1 MGASSEDEFC
11 YGLCREGSVLH
22 SMTGYGRG
30 EAANADVTVVV
41 ELKSVNNR
49 FRDLQL
55 RCPREYV
62 PLEPRITNLLKD
74 PFQRGRIDAYV
85 RRSATMPASK
95 VVGNTA
101 LANEYERVINEL
113 VEGMVGFVAREV
125 PFTFILSQPG
135 VLTVTEADVDVM
147 SEWDVVETALTA
159 AIDDLKAMRR
169 QEGAAIDGELSRFL
183 DEIETLLGEIEAVA
197 SGINDRVRQRLESRI
212 KRMIGERAEPYRIAQ
227 EVALLADKAD
237 VSEEIARMR
246 SHCEQFREALSAGEP
261 VGRRLDF
268 LLQEMNRE
276 VNTIGS
282 KAAEHPISQR
292 VVDLKTAL
300 ERMREQSANVE

>member
-1 MGASSEDEFC
+1 M
-11 YGLCREGSVLH
+11 LH

-30 EAANADVTVVV
+30 EASNGDVTVVV

-62 PLEPRITNLLKD
+62 ALEPRITNLLKD

-85 RRSATMPASK
+85 RRTASTSATK
-95 VVGNTA
+95 VIANA
-101 LANEYERVINEL
+101 PLANEYARVINE
-113 VEGMVGFVAREV
+113 VAQGMVGFVSREV
-125 PFTFILSQPG
+125 PFTFILGQPG
-135 VLTVTEADVDVM
+135 VLSITDADVDVM
-147 SEWDVVETALTA
+147 SEWSVVETAMSAAVSDLT
-159 AIDDLKAMRR
+159 AMRR
-169 QEGAAIDGELSRFL
+169 QEGDAIHAELGGFVGEVR
-183 DEIETLLGEIEAVA
+183 TLLAEIEAVA
-197 SGINDRVRQRLESRI
+197 AGINDRVRQRLEARI
-212 KRMIGERAEPYRIAQ
+212 KRMIGERMEAYRIAQ

-246 SHCEQFREALSAGEP
+246 SHCDQFGEALDAAEP

>member
-1 MGASSEDEFC
+1 
-11 YGLCREGSVLH
+11 
-22 SMTGYGRG
+22 MTGYGRG
-30 EAANADVTVVV
+30 EASNGDVTVVV

-62 PLEPRITNLLKD
+62 ALEPRITNLLKD

-85 RRSATMPASK
+85 RRSARSPSSR
-95 VVGNTA
+95 VLGNLG
-101 LANEYERVINEL
+101 LANEYARVINEL
-113 VEGMVGFVAREV
+113 ATDMVGFVGREV
-125 PFTFILSQPG
+125 PFTFILEQPG
-135 VLTVTEADVDVM
+135 VLAVTESEVDVM
-147 SEWDVVETALTA
+147 SEWGVVEAALQSA
-159 AIDDLKAMRR
+159 VSDLGAMRR
-169 QEGAAIDGELSRFL
+169 QEGIAIHTELSGFL
-183 DEIETLLGEIEAVA
+183 AETRTLLVEIEAVA
-197 SGINDRVRQRLESRI
+197 AGVNDRVRQRLEARI
-212 KRMIGERAEPYRIAQ
+212 KRMIGESFEPYRIAQ

-237 VSEEIARMR
+237 VSEELARMR
-246 SHCEQFREALSAGEP
+246 SHCDQFGEALDAAEP

>member
-1 MGASSEDEFC
+1 
-11 YGLCREGSVLH
+11 
-22 SMTGYGRG
+22 MTGYGRG
-30 EAANADVTVVV
+30 EASNGDLTVVV

-62 PLEPRITNLLKD
+62 ALEPRINNVLKD
-74 PFQRGRIDAYV
+74 PFNRGRLDAYV
-85 RRSATMPASK
+85 RRSAKVPASR
-95 VVGNTA
+95 VVADIG
-101 LANEYERVINEL
+101 LAREYERVINEL
-113 VEGMVGFVAREV
+113 AIDVVGNVHREV
-125 PFTFILSQPG
+125 PFAFILQQPG
-135 VLTVTEADVDVM
+135 VLTVTEAEVEVV
-147 SEWDVVETALTA
+147 SEWPVVEAALQS
-159 AIDDLKAMRR
+159 AIADLITMRR
-169 QEGAAIDGELSRFL
+169 TEGQSIHVELEGFL
-183 DEIETLLGEIEAVA
+183 TEIRGLLGEIEVVA
-197 SGINDRVRQRLESRI
+197 AGVNDRVRQRLEARI
-212 KRMIGERAEPYRIAQ
+212 KRMIGERFEPYRIAQ

-237 VSEEIARMR
+237 VSEELARMR
-246 SHCEQFREALSAGEP
+246 SHCDQFGEALDAAEP

-292 VVDLKTAL
+292 VVVLKTAL

>member
-1 MGASSEDEFC
+1 M
-11 YGLCREGSVLH
+11 LH

-30 EAANADVTVVV
+30 EAANGEVTVVV

-62 PLEPRITNLLKD
+62 ALEPRITNLLKD
-74 PFQRGRIDAYV
+74 PFNRGRIDAYV
-85 RRSATMPASK
+85 RRSATTPATR
-95 VVGNTA
+95 VVANA
-101 LANEYERVINEL
+101 PLANEYERVINEL
-113 VEGMVGFVAREV
+113 AQHMVGFVKRDV

-135 VLTVTEADVDVM
+135 VLSITEADVDVM
-147 SEWDVVETALTA
+147 AEWEVVETALTA
-159 AIDDLKAMRR
+159 AIADLKAMRR
-169 QEGAAIDGELSRFL
+169 QEGQAIGTELRQFVA
-183 DEIETLLGEIEAVA
+183 EIRTLLAEIEAVA
-197 SGINDRVRQRLESRI
+197 LGINDRVRARLEARI
-212 KRMIGERAEPYRIAQ
+212 KRMIGDRAEPYRIAQ

-246 SHCEQFREALSAGEP
+246 SHCDQFEEALDAAEP

>member
-1 MGASSEDEFC
+1 
-11 YGLCREGSVLH
+11 
-22 SMTGYGRG
+22 MTGYGRG
-30 EAANADVTVVV
+30 EASNGDVTVVV

-62 PLEPRITNLLKD
+62 ALEPRITNLLKD

-85 RRSATMPASK
+85 RRSARSPSTR
-95 VVGNTA
+95 VLGNLG
-101 LANEYERVINEL
+101 LANEYARVINEL
-113 VEGMVGFVAREV
+113 ATDMVGFVGREV
-125 PFTFILSQPG
+125 PFTFILEQPG
-135 VLTVTEADVDVM
+135 VLSVTESEVDVM
-147 SEWDVVETALTA
+147 SEWGVVEAALQSA
-159 AIDDLKAMRR
+159 VSDLAAMRR
-169 QEGAAIDGELSRFL
+169 QEGISIHTELSGFL
-183 DEIETLLGEIEAVA
+183 GETRTLLSEIEGVA
-197 SGINDRVRQRLESRI
+197 AGVNDRVRQRLETRI
-212 KRMIGERAEPYRIAQ
+212 KRMIGESFEPYRIAQ

-237 VSEEIARMR
+237 VSEELARMR
-246 SHCEQFREALSAGEP
+246 SHCDQFGEALDAAEP

>member
-1 MGASSEDEFC
+1 
-11 YGLCREGSVLH
+11 VL

-30 EAANADVTVVV
+30 EASNGDVTVVV

-55 RCPREYV
+55 KCPREYV
-62 PLEPRITNLLKD
+62 ALEPRITNLLKD

-85 RRSATMPASK
+85 RRSAVTPTTR
-95 VVGNTA
+95 VVANVG
-101 LANEYERVINEL
+101 LAHEYARVINE
-113 VEGMVGFVAREV
+113 VAEEMVGFVGREV
-125 PFTFILSQPG
+125 PFTFILQQPG
-135 VLTVTEADVDVM
+135 VLTITEAEVDVL
-147 SEWDVVETALTA
+147 SEWPVIETALQS
-159 AIDDLKAMRR
+159 AIVDLLSMRR
-169 QEGAAIDGELSRFL
+169 QEGSAMQTELKSFVGEMRTVLA
-183 DEIETLLGEIEAVA
+183 EIEASA
-197 SGINDRVRQRLESRI
+197 AGINDRVRQRLESRI
-212 KRMIGERAEPYRIAQ
+212 KRMIGERFEPWRVAQ

-246 SHCEQFREALSAGEP
+246 SHCDQFDEALDANEP
-261 VGRRLDF
+261 TGRRLDF

>member
-1 MGASSEDEFC
+1 MP
-11 YGLCREGSVLH
+11 LH

-30 EAANADVTVVV
+30 EASNGDVTIVV

-55 RCPREYV
+55 RVPREYV
-62 PLEPRITNLLKD
+62 AIEPRIVNLLKD

-85 RRSATMPASK
+85 RRTARAPLTR
-95 VVGNTA
+95 VVGDRG
-101 LANEYERVINEL
+101 LANEYSRVINEL
-113 VEGMVGFVAREV
+113 AEDMVGYVGKEV
-125 PFTFILSQPG
+125 PLEFVLTQPG
-135 VLTVTEADVDVM
+135 VLTTTEAEVDVM
-147 SEWDVVETALTA
+147 SEVGVIETAVLAAVSDLT
-159 AIDDLKAMRR
+159 AMRR
-169 QEGAAIDGELSRFL
+169 QEGIAMHAELSGFLREVRTLL
-183 DEIETLLGEIEAVA
+183 DEIDTVS
-197 SGINDRVRQRLESRI
+197 SGINDRIRQRLEARI
-212 KRMIGERAEPYRIAQ
+212 KRMIGDRFDPWRVAQ
-227 EVALLADKAD
+227 EVALLADKSD

-246 SHCEQFREALSAGEP
+246 SHCDQFGEALDAPEP

-292 VVDLKTAL
+292 VVDLKTTL

>member
-1 MGASSEDEFC
+1 
-11 YGLCREGSVLH
+11 VPLH

-30 EAANADVTVVV
+30 EASNGDVTVVV

-55 RCPREYV
+55 RVPREYMAI
-62 PLEPRITNLLKD
+62 EPRVVNMMKD

-85 RRSATMPASK
+85 RRTARSPLTR
-95 VVGNTA
+95 VVADRG
-101 LANEYERVINEL
+101 LAAEYARVVAEL
-113 VEGMVGFVAREV
+113 GADLGSLVAKDVSLAFVMQ
-125 PFTFILSQPG
+125 QPG
-135 VLTVTEADVDVM
+135 VLTTTERDVDVM
-147 SEWDVVETALTA
+147 SEWPIVETAILA
-159 AIDDLKAMRR
+159 AISDLTAMRR
-169 QEGAAIDGELSRFL
+169 QEGIALHGELSGFL
-183 DEIETLLGEIEAVA
+183 DEVRTQLAEIESVA
-197 SGINDRVRQRLESRI
+197 TGINDRIRQRLEVRI
-212 KRMIGERAEPYRIAQ
+212 KRMIGDRFDPYRIAQ
-227 EVALLADKAD
+227 EVALLADKSD

-246 SHCEQFREALSAGEP
+246 SHCDQFGEALDAPEP

-292 VVDLKTAL
+292 VVDMKTSL

>member
-1 MGASSEDEFC
+1 
-11 YGLCREGSVLH
+11 LL

-30 EAANADVTVVV
+30 EASNGDVTVVV

-55 RCPREYV
+55 KCPREYV
-62 PLEPRITNLLKD
+62 ALEPRITNLLKD

-85 RRSATMPASK
+85 RRSATTPTTR
-95 VVGNTA
+95 VVANVG
-101 LANEYERVINEL
+101 LAHEYARVINE
-113 VEGMVGFVAREV
+113 VAEEMVGFVGREV
-125 PFTFILSQPG
+125 PFTFILQQPG
-135 VLTVTEADVDVM
+135 VLTITEAEVDVM
-147 SEWDVVETALTA
+147 SEWPVIETALQS
-159 AIDDLKAMRR
+159 AIVDLLSMRR
-169 QEGAAIDGELSRFL
+169 QEGLAMQAELKSFVGEMRTVLA
-183 DEIETLLGEIEAVA
+183 EIEASA
-197 SGINDRVRQRLESRI
+197 AGINDRVRQRLETRI
-212 KRMIGERAEPYRIAQ
+212 KRMIGERFEPWRVAQ

-246 SHCEQFREALSAGEP
+246 SHCDQFDEALDANEP
-261 VGRRLDF
+261 TGRRLDF

>member
-1 MGASSEDEFC
+1 MP
-11 YGLCREGSVLH
+11 LH

-30 EAANADVTVVV
+30 EASNGDVTIVV

-55 RCPREYV
+55 RVPREYV
-62 PLEPRITNLLKD
+62 ALEPRIVNLLKD

-85 RRSATMPASK
+85 RRTARAPLTR
-95 VVGNTA
+95 VVGDKG
-101 LANEYERVINEL
+101 LANEYSRVINEL
-113 VEGMVGFVAREV
+113 AEDMVGYVGKEV
-125 PFTFILSQPG
+125 PLEFVLQQPG
-135 VLTVTEADVDVM
+135 VLTTTEAEVDVM
-147 SEWDVVETALTA
+147 SEVGVIETAVLAAVSDLT
-159 AIDDLKAMRR
+159 AMRR
-169 QEGAAIDGELSRFL
+169 QEGIAMHGELSGLLRDVRARL
-183 DEIETLLGEIEAVA
+183 DEIEAVA
-197 SGINDRVRQRLESRI
+197 AGVSDRIRQRLEARV
-212 KRMIGERAEPYRIAQ
+212 KRMIGDRFDPWRMAQ

-246 SHCEQFREALSAGEP
+246 SHCDQFGEALDAPEP

-292 VVDLKTAL
+292 VVDLKTTL

>member
-1 MGASSEDEFC
+1 MP
-11 YGLCREGSVLH
+11 LH

-30 EAANADVTVVV
+30 EASNGDVTVVV

-49 FRDLQL
+49 FRDLQI
-55 RCPREYV
+55 RVPREYV
-62 PLEPRITNLLKD
+62 ALEPRINNLLKE
-74 PFQRGRIDAYV
+74 PFQRGRIDGFV
-85 RRSATMPASK
+85 RRTARAPLTR
-95 VVGNTA
+95 VVADPG
-101 LANEYERVINEL
+101 LANEYSRVINEL
-113 VEGMVGFVAREV
+113 ATEMVGFVGRDV
-125 PFTFILSQPG
+125 PFTFILTQPG
-135 VLTVTEADVDVM
+135 VLTITEAEVDVM
-147 SEWDVVETALTA
+147 AEWGVVETAISA
-159 AIDDLKAMRR
+159 AVTDLVAMRR
-169 QEGAAIDGELSRFL
+169 QEGIALCEELKGFL
-183 DEIETLLGEIEAVA
+183 AEIRTQLGDIEAV
-197 SGINDRVRQRLESRI
+197 SEGVNERLRSRLEARI
-212 KRMIGERAEPYRIAQ
+212 KRMVADRYDPYRIAQ

-246 SHCEQFREALSAGEP
+246 SHCDQFGEALDAQEP

-292 VVDLKTAL
+292 VVDLKTTL

>member
-1 MGASSEDEFC
+1 MP
-11 YGLCREGSVLH
+11 LH

-30 EAANADVTVVV
+30 EASNGDVTVVV

-55 RCPREYV
+55 RVPREYV
-62 PLEPRITNLLKD
+62 ALEPRINNLLKD

-85 RRSATMPASK
+85 RRTARAPLTR
-95 VVGNTA
+95 VVADIG
-101 LANEYERVINEL
+101 LANEYSRVINEL
-113 VEGMVGFVAREV
+113 ATEMVGFVGRDT
-125 PFTFILSQPG
+125 PFTFILQQPG
-135 VLTVTEADVDVM
+135 VLTTTEAEVDVM
-147 SEWDVVETALTA
+147 SEWPIVETAIGA
-159 AIDDLKAMRR
+159 AVTDLSAMRR
-169 QEGAAIDGELSRFL
+169 QEGIAMYGDLSGFL
-183 DEIETLLGEIEAVA
+183 AEMRTLLAEIEAVSA
-197 SGINDRVRQRLESRI
+197 GINDRIRQRLEARL
-212 KRMIGERAEPYRIAQ
+212 KRMIGERFEPYRIAQ
-227 EVALLADKAD
+227 EVALLADKSD
-237 VSEEIARMR
+237 VSEELARMR
-246 SHCEQFREALSAGEP
+246 SHCDQFGDALDAPEP

-292 VVDLKTAL
+292 VVDLKTTL

>member
-1 MGASSEDEFC
+1 M
-11 YGLCREGSVLH
+11 LH

-30 EAANADVTVVV
+30 EASNGDVTVVV

-62 PLEPRITNLLKD
+62 ALEPRITNLLKD

-85 RRSATMPASK
+85 RRSATAPALR
-95 VVGNTA
+95 VIANTG
-101 LANEYERVINEL
+101 LVQEYARVINEAATG
-113 VEGMVGFVAREV
+113 VVGFVSREV
-125 PFTFILSQPG
+125 PFTFILGQPG
-135 VLTVTEADVDVM
+135 VLTITDAEVDLM
-147 SEWDVVETALTA
+147 AEWGVVETALTA
-159 AIDDLKAMRR
+159 AVTDLTAMRR
-169 QEGAAIDGELSRFL
+169 SEGTAIGVELKGFLAEIRTLL
-183 DEIETLLGEIEAVA
+183 DEIEGVA
-197 SGINDRVRQRLESRI
+197 IGINDRVRQRLETRI
-212 KRMIGERAEPYRIAQ
+212 KRMIGDRLEPWRIAQ

-246 SHCEQFREALSAGEP
+246 SHCDQFGDALDAAEP